1 MITILTPT
9 YNRCDLLSQIY
20 QSLCQQTSPDFEWVI
35 VDDGS
40 QDGTG
45 DVVDGMLEAE
55 NFPLH
60 YFYKENGG
68 KHTALNFGV
77 RKAKGELVLILDS
90 DDQLP
95 PNAVENIEKAYAE
108 VRGDEAFAGVC
119 GYMAHRD
126 GQVIGSPVIDSDINT
141 MDLRYQLGVGGDM
154 AEVFRKD
161 ILLKYPF
168 PEIKGE
174 RFCPE
179 VLVWNRIAQNYK
191 MRVFS
196 KVIYFRDYLDGGL
209 TSNIVRIRMKSPVAS
224 MMTYQEMTTYHVP
237 IKVKVR
243 AAINYWRFWCCRQDN
258 SYPVID
264 SKWLWALPFGVSM
277 HWIDLIKNR

>member
-45 DVVDGMLEAE
+45 DVVDGMLEAA

-179 VLVWNRIAQNYK
+179 ALVWNRIAQNYK
-191 MRVFS
+191 MQVFS

-224 MMTYQEMTTYHVP
+224 MMTYQEMTTYNVP
-237 IKVKVR
+237 FKVKVR

>member
-9 YNRCDLLSQIY
+9 YNRCDLLPQIY
-20 QSLCQQTSPDFEWVI
+20 QSLCQQTSPDFEWVV

-40 QDGTG
+40 TDATG
-45 DVVDGMLEAE
+45 KVVNKMLEAA
-55 NFPLH
+55 NFPLQ

-119 GYMAHRD
+119 GYMAHRN
-126 GQVIGSPVIDSDINT
+126 GQVIGSPVVDSDINT
-141 MDLRYQLGVGGDM
+141 IDLRYQLGVGGDM

-179 VLVWNRIAQNYK
+179 ALVWNRIAQNYK
-191 MRVFS
+191 MQVFS

-224 MMTYQEMTTYHVP
+224 MMTYQEMTTYNVP
-237 IKVKVR
+237 FKVKVR

>member
-45 DVVDGMLEAE
+45 DVVDGMLEAA

-224 MMTYQEMTTYHVP
+224 MMTYQEITTYNVP
-237 IKVKVR
+237 FKVKVR

>member
-9 YNRCDLLSQIY
+9 YNRCDLLPQIY

-45 DVVDGMLEAE
+45 DVVDGMLESA

-77 RKAKGELVLILDS
+77 RKAKGESVLILDS

-141 MDLRYQLGVGGDM
+141 IDLRYQLGVGGDM

-179 VLVWNRIAQNYK
+179 ALVWNRIAQNYK

-224 MMTYQEMTTYHVP
+224 MMTYQEMTTYNVP
-237 IKVKVR
+237 FKVKVR

-264 SKWLWALPFGVSM
+264 SKWLWALPFGVSL

>member
-45 DVVDGMLEAE
+45 DVVDGMLEAA

-191 MRVFS
+191 VRVFS

-224 MMTYQEMTTYHVP
+224 MMTYQEITTYNVP
-237 IKVKVR
+237 FKVKVR
-243 AAINYWRFWCCRQDN
+243 AAINYWRFWCCCTQA
-258 SYPVID
+258 SYPRIH
-264 SKWLWALPFGVSM
+264 SRWLWALPIGVGM
-277 HWIDLIKNR
+277 HWVDLIQNR

>member
-45 DVVDGMLEAE
+45 DVVDGMLKAA

-141 MDLRYQLGVGGDM
+141 IDLRYQLGVGGDM

-179 VLVWNRIAQNYK
+179 ALVWNRIAQNYK

-237 IKVKVR
+237 LKVKVR
-243 AAINYWRFWCCRQDN
+243 ASINYWRFGAAAHRLPIHEFIPDGYGLYL
-258 SYPVID
+258 SE
-264 SKWLWALPFGVSM
+264 WACIG
-277 HWIDLIKNR
+277 

>member
-45 DVVDGMLEAE
+45 DVVDGMLEAA

-179 VLVWNRIAQNYK
+179 ALVWNRIAQNYK

-224 MMTYQEMTTYHVP
+224 MMTYQEITTYNVP
-237 IKVKVR
+237 FKVKVR

-264 SKWLWALPFGVSM
+264 SKWLWALPFGVSL

>member
-9 YNRCDLLSQIY
+9 YSRCDLLPQIY
-20 QSLCQQTSPDFEWVI
+20 QSLCQQTSPDFEWVV
-35 VDDGS
+35 VDDGAT
-40 QDGTG
+40 DATG
-45 DVVDGMLEAE
+45 KVVNKMLEAA
-55 NFPLH
+55 NFPLQ

-141 MDLRYQLGVGGDM
+141 IDLRYQLGVGGDM

-179 VLVWNRIAQNYK
+179 ALVWNRIAQNYK

-224 MMTYQEMTTYHVP
+224 MMTYQEMTTYNVP
-237 IKVKVR
+237 FKVKVR

-264 SKWLWALPFGVSM
+264 SKWLWALPFGVSL

>member
-9 YNRCDLLSQIY
+9 YNRCNLLPQIY

-45 DVVDGMLEAE
+45 DVVDGMLESA

-141 MDLRYQLGVGGDM
+141 IDLRYQLGVGGDM

-179 VLVWNRIAQNYK
+179 ALVWNRIAQNYK

-224 MMTYQEMTTYHVP
+224 MMTYQEMTTYNVP
-237 IKVKVR
+237 FKVKVR

-264 SKWLWALPFGVSM
+264 SKWLWALPFGVSL

>member
-1 MITILTPT
+1 MITVITPSF
-9 YNRCDLLSQIY
+9 NRSKLLSKAFD
-20 QSLCQQTSPDFEWVI
+20 SLRQQTTQNFEWII

-40 QDGTG
+40 EDNTREQ
-45 DVVDGMLEAE
+45 VEGMSASAT
-55 NFPLH
+55 FPL
-60 YFYKENGG
+60 YYIYKQNGG
-68 KHTALNFGV
+68 KHTAVNIGV
-77 RKAKGELVLILDS
+77 TKAQGELVLILDS
-90 DDQLP
+90 DDELP
-95 PNAVENIEKAYAE
+95 PHAIQDIEEAYAA
-108 VRGDEAFAGVC
+108 VKDDKLYAGVC
-119 GYMAHRD
+119 GYMAHRN
-126 GQVIGSPVIDSDINT
+126 GKVIGRPMIDTDTNT
-141 MDLRYQLGVGGDM
+141 IDLRYKLGVGGDM

-179 VLVWNRIAQNYK
+179 ALVWNRIAQNYK

-237 IKVKVR
+237 LKVKVR

-277 HWIDLIKNR
+277 HWIDLIQNR

>member
-9 YNRCDLLSQIY
+9 YNRCNLLPQIY
-20 QSLCQQTSPDFEWVI
+20 QSLCQQTSPDFEWVV

-40 QDGTG
+40 TDATG
-45 DVVDGMLEAE
+45 KVVNKMLEAA
-55 NFPLH
+55 NFPLQF
-60 YFYKENGG
+60 FYKENGG

-119 GYMAHRD
+119 GYMAHRN
-126 GQVIGSPVIDSDINT
+126 GQVIGSPVVDSDINT
-141 MDLRYQLGVGGDM
+141 IDLRYQLGVGGDM

-179 VLVWNRIAQNYK
+179 ALVWNRIAQNYK

-224 MMTYQEMTTYHVP
+224 MMTYQEMTTYNVP
-237 IKVKVR
+237 FKVKVR

>member
-9 YNRCDLLSQIY
+9 YNRCDLLPQIY
-20 QSLCQQTSPDFEWVI
+20 QSLCQQTSPDFEWVV

-40 QDGTG
+40 TDATG
-45 DVVDGMLEAE
+45 KVVNKMLEAA
-55 NFPLH
+55 NFPLQ

-95 PNAVENIEKAYAE
+95 PNAVEYIEKAYAR
-108 VRGDEAFAGVC
+108 VKGDESFAGVC
-119 GYMAHRD
+119 GYMAHRN

-141 MDLRYQLGVGGDM
+141 IDLRYQLGVGGDM

-179 VLVWNRIAQNYK
+179 ALVWNRIAQNYK

-237 IKVKVR
+237 LKVKVR

-264 SKWLWALPFGVSM
+264 SKWLWALPIGVGM
-277 HWIDLIKNR
+277 HWIDLIQNR

>member
-45 DVVDGMLEAE
+45 DVVDGMLEAA

-141 MDLRYQLGVGGDM
+141 IDLRYQLGVGGDM

-224 MMTYQEMTTYHVP
+224 MMTYQEITTYNVP
-237 IKVKVR
+237 FKVKVR

-264 SKWLWALPFGVSM
+264 SKWLWALPFGVSL

>member
-9 YNRCDLLSQIY
+9 YNRCNLLPQIY
-20 QSLCQQTSPDFEWVI
+20 QSLCQQTSPDFEWVV

-40 QDGTG
+40 TDATG
-45 DVVDGMLEAE
+45 KVVNKMLEAA
-55 NFPLH
+55 NFPLQ

-141 MDLRYQLGVGGDM
+141 IDLRYQLGVGGDM

-179 VLVWNRIAQNYK
+179 ALVWNRIAQNYK

-237 IKVKVR
+237 LKVKVR

-277 HWIDLIKNR
+277 HWIDLIQNR

>member
-45 DVVDGMLEAE
+45 DVVDGMLEAA

-224 MMTYQEMTTYHVP
+224 MMTYQEITTYNVP
-237 IKVKVR
+237 FKVKVR

-264 SKWLWALPFGVSM
+264 SKWLWALPFGVSL

>member
-45 DVVDGMLEAE
+45 DVVDGMLEAA

-60 YFYKENGG
+60 FFYKENGG

-179 VLVWNRIAQNYK
+179 ALVWNRIAQNYK

-224 MMTYQEMTTYHVP
+224 MMTYQEMTTYNVP
-237 IKVKVR
+237 FKVKVR

-264 SKWLWALPFGVSM
+264 SKWLWALPFGVSL

>member
-1 MITILTPT
+1 MITVITPSF
-9 YNRCDLLSQIY
+9 NRSKLLSKAFD
-20 QSLCQQTSPDFEWVI
+20 SLRQQTTQNFEWII

-40 QDGTG
+40 EDNTREQ
-45 DVVDGMLEAE
+45 VEGMSASAT
-55 NFPLH
+55 FPL
-60 YFYKENGG
+60 YYIYKQNGG
-68 KHTALNFGV
+68 KHTAVNIGV
-77 RKAKGELVLILDS
+77 TKAQGELVLILDS

-224 MMTYQEMTTYHVP
+224 MMTYQEITTYNVP
-237 IKVKVR
+237 FKVKVR
-243 AAINYWRFWCCRQDN
+243 AAINYWRFWCCCTQA
-258 SYPVID
+258 SYPRIH
-264 SKWLWALPFGVSM
+264 SRWLWALPIGVGM
-277 HWIDLIKNR
+277 HWVDLIQNR

>member
-45 DVVDGMLEAE
+45 DVVDGMLEAA

-119 GYMAHRD
+119 GYMAHRN
-126 GQVIGSPVIDSDINT
+126 GQVIGSPVVDSDINT
-141 MDLRYQLGVGGDM
+141 IDLRYQLGVGGDM

-179 VLVWNRIAQNYK
+179 ALVWNRIAQNYK

-224 MMTYQEMTTYHVP
+224 MMTYQEMTTYNVP
-237 IKVKVR
+237 FKVKVR

-264 SKWLWALPFGVSM
+264 SKWLWALPIGVGM
-277 HWIDLIKNR
+277 HWVDLIQNR

>member
-20 QSLCQQTSPDFEWVI
+20 NSLCQQTSPDFEWVV

-45 DVVDGMLEAE
+45 AVVNNMLETAT
-55 NFPLH
+55 FPLQ

-68 KHTALNFGV
+68 KHTALNYGV

-90 DDQLP
+90 DDQLS
-95 PNAVENIEKAYAE
+95 PNAVENIEKVYAE
-108 VRGDEAFAGVC
+108 VKGDEAFAGVC

-126 GQVIGSPVIDSDINT
+126 GQVVGSPMIDSDINT
-141 MDLRYQLGVGGDM
+141 IDLRYQLGVGGDM

-161 ILLKYPF
+161 ILLNYPF

-179 VLVWNRIAQNYK
+179 ALVWNRIAQKYK

-196 KVIYFRDYLDGGL
+196 KVIYYRDYLDGGL

-224 MMTYQEMTTYHVP
+224 MMTYQEMTTYNVP
-237 IKVKVR
+237 FKVKVR
-243 AAINYWRFWCCRQDN
+243 AAINYWRFWCCSTRTFHPRIN
-258 SYPVID
+258 SR
-264 SKWLWALPFGVSM
+264 WLWALPFGVSM

>member
-45 DVVDGMLEAE
+45 DVVDGMLEAA

-196 KVIYFRDYLDGGL
+196 KVIYFRDSRL
-209 TSNIVRIRMKSPVAS
+209 S
-224 MMTYQEMTTYHVP
+224 
-237 IKVKVR
+237 
-243 AAINYWRFWCCRQDN
+243 
-258 SYPVID
+258 
-264 SKWLWALPFGVSM
+264 
-277 HWIDLIKNR
+277 

>member
-45 DVVDGMLEAE
+45 DVVDGMLEAA

-224 MMTYQEMTTYHVP
+224 MMTYQEITTYNVP
-237 IKVKVR
+237 FKVKVR

-264 SKWLWALPFGVSM
+264 SKWLWAFLFGIAM
-277 HWIDLIKNR
+277 HWVDLFKTR